1 VNANLIATLKMAA
14 AKLLAETAAKVTR
27 TRMFKTC
34 FNALGLSC
42 PRVVCHRFEFL
53 QRGGKRLFDQ
63 ATRMSP
69 VRQELP
75 LKTDDRV
82 RPYNPMSGHFIRV
95 LVAALL
101 GSAATV

>member
-1 VNANLIATLKMAA
+1 MNANLIATLKIAA

-34 FNALGLSC
+34 FNALDLSC
-42 PRVVCHRFEFL
+42 PQVVSHRFEFL
-53 QRGGKRLFDQ
+53 QWGERLFDQ
-63 ATRMSP
+63 ATRMLP

-75 LKTDDRV
+75 FKTDDRV
-82 RPYNPMSGHFIRV
+82 RPYNPMNGLFIRV

>member
-1 VNANLIATLKMAA
+1 MNANLIATLKMAA

-34 FNALGLSC
+34 FNVLDLSC
-42 PRVVCHRFEFL
+42 PQVVCHRF
-53 QRGGKRLFDQ
+53 
-63 ATRMSP
+63 
-69 VRQELP
+69 
-75 LKTDDRV
+75 KTDDRV
-82 RPYNPMSGHFIRV
+82 RPYNPMNGVFIRV